1 MTFWQIFVRLLPRRP
16 LAALAGLWWHVTGR
30 RVRAR
35 NRLRAAGA
43 RLPYAYRFWMEK
55 IEPQR
60 ESLECAQ
67 SALARLTRRPE
78 FTVLVYVDDEGSEAL
93 TSRSLESV
101 ELQIY
106 PDRTVSV
113 VKHTDR
119 FAQAIADAKGDFIV
133 PLRAGD
139 QLSPT
144 ALIRYAEALE
154 ADPAADVVFGDQ
166 DSIDEA
172 GERWSPWFKPAWN
185 RELFFAQDYVSDAAA
200 VRAEAARKAVE
211 SRPLTD
217 QAVAYDLLLRVIRA
231 ASAVLHAPCVTVH
244 VRTDLRADDQS
255 ARLGAIGKQLAASG
269 AEVTAGPFGTVKVA
283 WPLPDVLPM
292 VSVIIPTRDKVELL
306 EPCVDTLLATTSYA
320 PFEVIIVDNG
330 STDEDAL
337 AYLKQIESDPRVRVL
352 SYPGPYNFSA
362 INNFAVRESAGSYIC
377 FLNNDTETVDGPWL
391 TEMMRQAV
399 RPEVAAVGAKLLYE
413 DGTIQH
419 AGVIVGIGD
428 AAGHAHRN
436 LPNSDAGYF
445 AQVHA
450 AQFVTAVTGACLLV
464 EKQKFDH
471 VGGFDER
478 DLAIAYNDIDL
489 CLKLERAGWR
499 NVYVPHAVLI
509 HHESKSRGKD
519 DSPSQIDRYSR
530 ELKIFQERWGTQTF
544 EDPLFNPNFERASE
558 TFVIRL

>member
-1 MTFWQIFVRLLPRRP
+1 MTFWQIFVRLLPRKP
-16 LAALAGLWWHVTGR
+16 LAALAGLWWHVTGK

-43 RLPYAYRFWMEK
+43 RLPFAYRFWMDK

-60 ESLECAQ
+60 ESVESGR
-67 SALARLTRRPE
+67 SALARLTRRPQ
-78 FTVLVYVDDEGSEAL
+78 FAILVYADGDVSEA
-93 TSRSLESV
+93 TTARSVESV
-101 ELQIY
+101 ETQIY

-113 VKHTDR
+113 VERTDR
-119 FAQAIADAKGDFIV
+119 FAQAIADATGDYIV

-139 QLSPT
+139 ELAPT

-154 ADPAADVVFGDQ
+154 GNPAADLVFGDQ
-166 DSIDEA
+166 DSIDQA
-172 GERWSPWFKPAWN
+172 GERSSPWFKPAWN
-185 RELFFAQDYVSDAAA
+185 RELFLAQDYLSDAAA
-200 VRAEAARKAVE
+200 VRAEAARWAVQ
-211 SRPLTD
+211 SNPLRN
-217 QAVAYDLLLRVIRA
+217 QAVAYDLLLRVTRT
-231 ASAVLHAPCVTVH
+231 ASSVLHAPCVTVH
-244 VRTDLRADDQS
+244 VRTDLRADEQA
-255 ARLGAIGKQLAASG
+255 ARVDAVQQHLAGTG
-269 AEVTAGPFGTVKVA
+269 AEVAAGPFGTIKVD
-283 WPLPDVLPM
+283 WPLADELPM

-306 EPCVDTLLATTSYA
+306 KPCVDTLLAKTDYA
-320 PFEVIIVDNG
+320 SLDVIVVDNG
-330 STDEDAL
+330 SIDEAAL
-337 AYLKQIESDPRVRVL
+337 AYLRQIESDARVRVL
-352 SYPGPYNFSA
+352 SYPGAYNFSA
-362 INNFAVRESAGSYIC
+362 INNFAVQKSAGSYIC
-377 FLNNDTETVDGPWL
+377 FLNNDTETIDGSWL

-399 RPEVAAVGAKLLYE
+399 RSEVAAVGAKLLYE

-436 LPNSDAGYF
+436 LPNSEAGYF

-464 EKQKFDH
+464 EKQKFEH

-478 DLAIAYNDIDL
+478 DLAVAFNDIDL

-519 DSPSQIDRYSR
+519 HSPSQIDRYTR
-530 ELKIFQERWGTQTF
+530 ELKIFQERWRTETF
-544 EDPLFNPNFERASE
+544 EDPLFNPNLERSSE

>member
-1 MTFWQIFVRLLPRRP
+1 MTFWQIFVRLLPRKP
-16 LAALAGLWWHVTGR
+16 LAALAGLWWHVTGK

-43 RLPYAYRFWMEK
+43 RLPFAYRFWMDK

-60 ESLECAQ
+60 ESAD
-67 SALARLTRRPE
+67 SGRSILAHLTRRPH
-78 FTVLVYVDDEGSEAL
+78 FAVLVYADVQPAKTAAE
-93 TSRSLESV
+93 RSLKSV
-101 ELQIY
+101 EGQIY
-106 PDRTVSV
+106 PDRTGSGVRGSEQ
-113 VKHTDR
+113 
-119 FAQAIADAKGDFIV
+119 FARAIAAATSDLIV

-154 ADPAADVVFGDQ
+154 GSPEAEVVFGDQ

-172 GERWSPWFKPAWN
+172 GERSSPWFKPEWN
-185 RELFFAQDYVSDAAA
+185 RELFLAQDYLSNAVA
-200 VRAEAARKAVE
+200 VRAEAARKAVGTG
-211 SRPLTD
+211 PLRD
-217 QAVAYDLLLRVIRA
+217 QAVAYDLLLRVTRS
-231 ASAVLHAPCVTVH
+231 ASDVLHTPCVTVH
-244 VRTDLRADDQS
+244 VRTDLHAEDQA
-255 ARLGAIGKQLAASG
+255 ARVEAISEHLAGTGANAS
-269 AEVTAGPFGTVKVA
+269 AGPFGTVKVA
-283 WPLPDVLPM
+283 WPLPGDLPL
-292 VSVIIPTRDKVELL
+292 VSIIVPTRDKVELL
-306 EPCVDTLLATTSYA
+306 KPCLDTLLEMTSYA
-320 PFEVIIVDNG
+320 PFEVIVVDNG
-330 STDEDAL
+330 STDHAAL
-337 AYLKQIESDPRVRVL
+337 AYLKDIETDARVRVL
-352 SYPGPYNFSA
+352 SYPGAYNFSA
-362 INNFAVRESAGSYIC
+362 INNFAVQKSAGSYIC
-377 FLNNDTETVDGPWL
+377 FLNNDTEVVDGSWL
-391 TEMMRQAV
+391 TEMMRQAI

-436 LPNSDAGYF
+436 LPNSEAGYF

-464 EKQKFDH
+464 EKQNFDQ

-478 DLAIAYNDIDL
+478 DLAVAFNDIDL
-489 CLKLERAGWR
+489 CLKLEHAGWH

-519 DSPSQIDRYSR
+519 HSPGQIDRYSR
-530 ELKIFQERWGTQTF
+530 ELKVFQERWGTKTF
-544 EDPLFNPNFERASE
+544 EDPLFNPNLERSSE

>member
-16 LAALAGLWWHVTGR
+16 LAALGGLWWHVTGK

-43 RLPYAYRFWMEK
+43 RLPFAYRFWMEK

-60 ESLECAQ
+60 ENVESGQ
-67 SALARLTRRPE
+67 SALARLTRRPK
-78 FTVLVYVDDEGSEAL
+78 FAILVYANRDSSEAA
-93 TSRSLESV
+93 TAQSLESV
-101 ELQIY
+101 ERQIY

-113 VKHTDR
+113 AAGTDL
-119 FAQAIADAKGDFIV
+119 FAQAIADATGDFIV
-133 PLRAGD
+133 PLRSGD

-144 ALIRYAEALE
+144 ALIRYAEAFE
-154 ADPAADVVFGDQ
+154 GNPAADVVFGDQ
-166 DSIDEA
+166 DSIDAA
-172 GERWSPWFKPAWN
+172 GERSSPWFKPAWN
-185 RELFFAQDYVSDAAA
+185 RELFLAQDYLSDAAA
-200 VRAEAARKAVE
+200 VRAETARSAVE
-211 SRPLTD
+211 SRPLRD
-217 QAVAYDLLLRVIRA
+217 GALAYDLLLRVTRS

-244 VRTDLRADDQS
+244 VRSDLRAEDQA
-255 ARLGAIGKQLAASG
+255 ARVDTIRVHLAGTG
-269 AEVTAGPFGTVKVA
+269 AEASAGPFGTVKVA
-283 WPLPDVLPM
+283 WPLLDDLPM
-292 VSVIIPTRDKVELL
+292 VSVIVPTRDKVELL
-306 EPCVDTLLATTSYA
+306 KPCVDTLLAKTSYA
-320 PFEVIIVDNG
+320 RVEVIVVDNG
-330 STDEDAL
+330 STDDAAL
-337 AYLKQIESDPRVRVL
+337 AYLEEIKSDARVRVL
-352 SYPGPYNFSA
+352 SYPGVYNFSA
-362 INNFAVRESAGSYIC
+362 INNFAVKMSAGSYIC
-377 FLNNDTETVDGPWL
+377 FLNNDTQTVDGSWL
-391 TEMMRQAV
+391 TEMMRHAI

-436 LPNSDAGYF
+436 LPNSEAGYF

-478 DLAIAYNDIDL
+478 DLAVAFNDIDL
-489 CLKLERAGWR
+489 CLKLQRAGWR

-519 DSPSQIDRYSR
+519 HSPGQIDRYSR
-530 ELKIFQERWGTQTF
+530 ELKVFQERWGTETF
-544 EDPLFNPNFERASE
+544 EDPLFNPNLERSSE

>member
-1 MTFWQIFVRLLPRRP
+1 
-16 LAALAGLWWHVTGR
+16 VTGK

-43 RLPYAYRFWMEK
+43 RLPFAYRFWMEK

-60 ESLECAQ
+60 ENVESGQ
-67 SALARLTRRPE
+67 SALARLTRRPK
-78 FTVLVYVDDEGSEAL
+78 FAILVYANREASEAA
-93 TSRSLESV
+93 TAQSLESV
-101 ELQIY
+101 ERQIY

-113 VKHTDR
+113 AAGTEQ
-119 FAQAIADAKGDFIV
+119 FAQAIADATGDFIV

-154 ADPAADVVFGDQ
+154 GSPEADVVFGDQ
-166 DSIDEA
+166 DSIDAA
-172 GERWSPWFKPAWN
+172 GERSSPWFKPAWN
-185 RELFFAQDYVSDAAA
+185 RELFLAQDYLSDAAA
-200 VRAEAARKAVE
+200 VRAETARSAVE
-211 SRPLTD
+211 SRPLRGG
-217 QAVAYDLLLRVIRA
+217 VLAYDLLLRVTRS

-244 VRTDLRADDQS
+244 VRSDLRAEDQA
-255 ARLGAIGKQLAASG
+255 ARVDTIRVHLAGTG
-269 AEVTAGPFGTVKVA
+269 AEASAGPFGTVKVA
-283 WPLPDVLPM
+283 WPLLDDLPM
-292 VSVIIPTRDKVELL
+292 VSVIVPTRDKVELL
-306 EPCVDTLLATTSYA
+306 KPCVDTLLAKTSYA
-320 PFEVIIVDNG
+320 RFEVIVVDNG
-330 STDEDAL
+330 STDDAAL
-337 AYLKQIESDPRVRVL
+337 AYLEEIESDARVRVL
-352 SYPGPYNFSA
+352 SYPGAYNFSA
-362 INNFAVRESAGSYIC
+362 INNFAVKKSAGSYIC
-377 FLNNDTETVDGPWL
+377 FLNNDTQTVDGSWL
-391 TEMMRQAV
+391 TEMMRHAI

-436 LPNSDAGYF
+436 LPNSEAGYF

-478 DLAIAYNDIDL
+478 DLAVAFNDIDL
-489 CLKLERAGWR
+489 CLKLQRAGWR

-519 DSPSQIDRYSR
+519 HSPGQIDRYSR
-530 ELKIFQERWGTQTF
+530 ELKVFQERWGTETF
-544 EDPLFNPNFERASE
+544 EDPLFNPNLERSSE